1 MTHGRAMT
9 YTIKPGDSLSKI
21 AKRFGVR
28 LADLLI
34 ANPDISDPDKIR
46 VGQRINVPDG
56 VATPSEPVTSP
67 APPAVATGADEGLV
81 YSSLVSP
88 AFCEKVTGIAA
99 RLGADP
105 NFLMAVMAFES
116 GGTFSPSVKN
126 KLSGA
131 TGLIQFMSK
140 TAEGLGTSLAELAQ
154 MTAEEQLDFVER
166 HFRPFR
172 GKLKTLEDTYMA
184 VLLPAAVGKP
194 NDHVLFRQG
203 TKAYEQNKGL
213 DVNHDGLIT
222 KAEAAGKV
230 RAKLEAGRQ
239 FVATR
244 GLQQPRS
251 LSPAPAARGRTGAAR
266 SDRASGGFD
275 ERAFVAKVESANVD
289 ELLRILAR
297 PSAAE
302 EQVLRVHL
310 GDARY
315 QRLHAQAVQRAST
328 RAVREVKGNVVV
340 IHGIMGSDLSSTT
353 RGGDVDHIWVN
364 VPRLVLGRIER
375 LQLNEEAT
383 AEADPTYAVSATGIM
398 KRAYGDLLVRL
409 AENWNVRAFWFDW
422 RKNLTLAADALHAQ
436 LSGWFGDEP
445 VHIVAH
451 SMGGL
456 VARTFIKK
464 HAGRWAKM
472 WDKKGDGRGGGRLVM
487 LGTPNHGSFAIPQ
500 VFWGIED
507 QVKKLERFDL
517 RHDMTELLG
526 TLNSFLGSYQ
536 MLPSLLKM
544 PRMEPLYRAETYGAF
559 AVSQRH
565 LDTARRHH
573 EWLAD
578 VVDPERM
585 IYVAGDRQPTFCDI
599 TDFDHLDIVEAY
611 DVTTAGD
618 GRVPHSLG
626 LLSGAK
632 GPVPTYYAEVDHGA
646 LATSP
651 TVLDVLDEI
660 VETGETNRLPSA
672 RPRAVETARSAVTA
686 RRAIT
691 ERQRKEGEEI
701 EVLMTRLSSRA
712 QQPSRLVSFDEHMAE
727 DLLLRGLVTDG
738 DGVDAEEAP
747 RAGRAAR
754 PAAIEVAIEYAGI
767 DAIGDQVDD
776 RVVDAIAVGHYA
788 DLRPVAAE
796 KALDQAIS
804 RSVLGKDN
812 DEEIADS
819 DLLLTQFTE
828 RGTLRGE
835 LGRPFFLPDPR
846 RRDGQRLI
854 AIAGL
859 GTPGRFGVPELTV
872 LVRELCWALGR
883 MRKRHLATVLIG
895 AGNGNLS
902 IRDAFC
908 GWMRGARNALHGTA
922 PGDDQRRVSRIT
934 FVEMDPRRVL
944 ELERVLLDEKEAIET
959 RYQLRVS
966 YRAPQK
972 AQRARLV
979 RLAQQE
985 DRKAAESRWTE
996 GDTSRRADA
1005 HPVRITVGFSQG
1017 TYRFGAI
1024 TESASVPERSVPL
1037 DPRLV
1042 RDANDE
1048 LVAERDRSRQVE
1060 RGQFLERLLFP
1071 ADLRPTLSSGAPIVL
1086 LLDAD
1091 TARIHWEML
1100 AQSEIGQ
1107 LAPDKHVEAFLG
1119 TSRGVTRQLR
1129 TTFAPPPQPMPP
1141 PQRTLRVLVVGD
1153 PADDAPL
1160 PGAQAEAQEVAT
1172 LFEQFNQAYAGTG
1185 NSVQVVSLI
1194 GPGEATRTNV
1204 LSRLMLEP
1212 FDVMHYAGHC
1222 IFDTENPAA
1231 SGWIFSG
1238 GTRIT
1243 ASELNRL
1250 DRVPRFVFSNACESG
1265 ITPERA
1271 DQRSVDLAPSFAEAF
1286 FGRGVANFVCTAWPV
1301 DDAAAR
1307 QFALDLYGRL
1317 LGMTS
1322 GGERMQPPSFDPM
1335 HVAMREARLAIAD
1348 TGGGYLTWGAYQHY
1362 GNPHFRLFVPV
1373 STAEKPRRTARRVA
1387 KPKPK
1392 RQVKRKPQPRRRKQ

>member
-1 MTHGRAMT
+1 MI
-9 YTIKPGDSLSKI
+9 YTIKSGDSLSKL

-34 ANPDISDPDKIR
+34 ANPDISDPDKIH
-46 VGQRINVPDG
+46 VGQRITIPNG
-56 VATPSEPVTSP
+56 AAAPSEPSA
-67 APPAVATGADEGLV
+67 APPPVGGAVGTNNELV
-81 YSSLVSP
+81 YSSMVSA
-88 AFCEKVTGIAA
+88 AFCEKVIGIAA
-99 RLGADP
+99 RLGVDP

-131 TGLIQFMSK
+131 TGLIQFMPK
-140 TAEGLGTSLAELAQ
+140 TAVGLGTSLAELAQ
-154 MTAEEQLDFVER
+154 MSAEEQLDFVER

-172 GKLKTLEDTYMA
+172 GRLKTLEDTYMA
-184 VLLPAAVGKP
+184 VLWPAAVGKP

-203 TKAYEQNKGL
+203 SKAYEQNRGL
-213 DVNHDGLIT
+213 DVNRDGLIT

-230 RAKLEAGRQ
+230 RAKLDAGRQ

-244 GLQQPRS
+244 GLQQPPPLR
-251 LSPAPAARGRTGAAR
+251 PAPAPRARTGGAR
-266 SDRASGGFD
+266 ADRAGGGFD
-275 ERAFVAKVESANVD
+275 ERAFVAKVEGANVD

-310 GDARY
+310 GDERY
-315 QRLHAQAVQRAST
+315 QRLHAQAVQRTAT
-328 RAVREVKGNVVV
+328 RAVREVKGNVAV
-340 IHGIMGSDLSSTT
+340 IHGIMGSDLSSTA
-353 RGGDVDHIWVN
+353 RSGDVDHIWVN

-375 LQLNEEAT
+375 LQLNEDAT
-383 AEADPTYAVSATGIM
+383 AEADPTHSVAATGIM

-422 RKNLTLAADALHAQ
+422 RKNLTHAADALNAQ
-436 LSGWFGDEP
+436 LSGWFGDQP

-464 HAGRWAKM
+464 HAARWTRM
-472 WDKKGDGRGGGRLVM
+472 WDKKGAGRAGGRLVM

-500 VFWGIED
+500 VLWGIEGL
-507 QVKKLERFDL
+507 VKKLERFDL
-517 RHDMTELLG
+517 RHDMSEILG
-526 TLNSFLGSYQ
+526 VLNSFLGSYQ
-536 MLPSLLKM
+536 MLPSPLKM
-544 PRMEPLYRAETYGAF
+544 PRMEPLYHADTYTNF

-578 VVDPERM
+578 VVDPARM
-585 IYVAGDRQPTFCDI
+585 VYVAGDREPTFCDI
-599 TDFDHLDIVEAY
+599 THFDHLDIVEAY

-618 GRVPHSLG
+618 GRVPHTLG
-626 LLSGAK
+626 LLSGPN
-632 GPVPTYYAEVDHGA
+632 GPVPTYYADVDHGA

-660 VETGETNRLPSA
+660 VETGATNRLPSA
-672 RPRAVETARSAVTA
+672 RPRAVETVRSAAAA
-686 RRAIT
+686 RQAIA
-691 ERQRKEGEEI
+691 ERQRREEEEI
-701 EVLMTRLSSRA
+701 EVLMPRLSSRA
-712 QQPSRLVSFDEHMAE
+712 KQPSRLVSFDEHAAE
-727 DLLLRGLVTDG
+727 DLLLRGFVTDG
-738 DGVDAEEAP
+738 DGVDADEAP
-747 RAGRAAR
+747 PVGRARR
-754 PAAIEVAIEYAGI
+754 PAAIEVAIELIGI
-767 DAIGDQVDD
+767 DEVGDALDD
-776 RVVDAIAVGHYA
+776 RVVDAIAVGHYT

-804 RSVLGKDN
+804 RSMLDKRVGA
-812 DEEIADS
+812 EIADS

-854 AIAGL
+854 AIAGM
-859 GTPGRFGVPELTV
+859 GVPGRFGVPELTL

-902 IRDAFC
+902 VRDAFC
-908 GWMRGARNALHGTA
+908 AWMRGARNALNGT
-922 PGDDQRRVSRIT
+922 PGDEQRRLRIT
-934 FVEMDPRRVL
+934 FVENDPRRVL
-944 ELERVLLDEKEAIET
+944 ELEQVLLNEKEALET
-959 RYQLRVS
+959 RHQVRIS

-972 AQRARLV
+972 TPRARLV
-979 RLAQQE
+979 RLARE
-985 DRKAAESRWTE
+985 ADRKAAARRWTE
-996 GDTSRRADA
+996 GKGLPDA
-1005 HPVRITVGFSQG
+1005 EAPPVRLTVGFSQG
-1017 TYRFGAI
+1017 TYHFGAI

-1037 DPRLV
+1037 DPQLV

-1048 LVAERDRSRQVE
+1048 LVGERDRSRQVE

-1100 AQSEIGQ
+1100 AQSEIEQ
-1107 LAPDKHVEAFLG
+1107 LSPDKQVEAFLG

-1129 TTFAPPPQPMPP
+1129 TTFAPPPQPIPP

-1160 PGAQAEAQEVAT
+1160 PGAQAEAQEVVT
-1172 LFEQFNQAYAGTG
+1172 LLEQFNQTSAGSG
-1185 NSVQVVSLI
+1185 NSIQVVSLI

-1243 ASELNRL
+1243 AAELNRL

-1271 DQRSVDLAPSFAEAF
+1271 EQRSVDLAPSFAEAF

-1317 LGMTS
+1317 LGMS
-1322 GGERMQPPSFDPM
+1322 SNGERVQPPSFAPM

-1362 GNPHFRLFVPV
+1362 GNPHFRLFVSAAAASEP
-1373 STAEKPRRTARRVA
+1373 PRTARRA
-1387 KPKPK
+1387 ARATPEQPTKRHPK
-1392 RQVKRKPQPRRRKQ
+1392 RRPRKK